1 MYHKFRRFVVL
12 HEIWALSIAF
22 STLRQKKSVSTEMER
37 GRPRERGIEGE
48 RKRGR
53 EGDREKGREGESERR
68 REGETERRREGEK

>member
-1 MYHKFRRFVVL
+1 MYHKFGRFVVL

-37 GRPRERGIEGE
+37 GREGE
-48 RKRGR
+48 RKKGR